1 MGEGRRTAGRTHGQ
15 ACATR
20 RADGAR
26 PRALRGHAVTP
37 SRRGPGGVEAFPRTD
52 RDPRQADRGGDCA
65 FQSPDGSRIADA
77 GPGGV
82 PAPRVPAGD
91 RRVRWRALIPGD
103 DGSFAAITTAL
114 ALTDGAADEPLG
126 NRLVLRLGGAG
137 SAVATRADRRLLLAS
152 DREELRGGAL
162 AIKVR
167 RSSHR
172 FPESQESTSTLTRR
186 NWNRRRS
193 YPFGESSRRLRA
205 LGSAQCSGRL
215 RLEGDTL
222 SFELTSSI
230 DRPPQASAAIEP
242 SWLDP
247 IPVSGTIA
255 AFAVA
260 FEPTPEA
267 IAAAFALADRVEK
280 ADPAHADVAPIRTRL
295 NLLAAVARVRPDIDV
310 WPRVKGV
317 SGFLLADER
326 KDIGGA
332 LIVVHMVDGES
343 AKRMVAETI
352 PRLLATYSKP
362 ARPDA
367 PAQLTFQGQ
376 TINAEVIDR
385 DVWLTWGQKLLA
397 PPLSTPRGSRPDRRG
412 LDCERV
418 GKFESRNAPG
428 PSGPDA
434 SGHSPRSGSALDRVL
449 DEAPPVVW
457 LGSLDGR
464 TLVDVIQW
472 KGLHDL
478 VKQVLDVLPL
488 DPPPHR

>member
-1 MGEGRRTAGRTHGQ
+1 MVRELRTLDQ
-15 ACATR
+15 AEFR
-20 RADGAR
+20 LLG
-26 PRALRGHAVTP
+26 
-37 SRRGPGGVEAFPRTD
+37 
-52 RDPRQADRGGDCA
+52 
-65 FQSPDGSRIADA
+65 FQPETG
-77 GPGGV
+77 
-82 PAPRVPAGD
+82 
-91 RRVRWRALIPGD
+91 RVRWQALVPGD
-103 DGSFAAITTAL
+103 DGSIAAITTAL
-114 ALTDGAADEPLG
+114 ALTEGAADESLS

-137 SAVATRADRRLLLAS
+137 SAVAVRADRRLILAS
-152 DREELRGGAL
+152 DREELRGALRDQGAEVVTPVSRESGIYL
-162 AIKVR
+162 HLDASELEQAPQLSVR
-167 RSSHR
+167 RIVAA
-172 FPESQESTSTLTRR
+172 L
-186 NWNRRRS
+186 
-193 YPFGESSRRLRA
+193 GA

-255 AFAVA
+255 TFAVA

-295 NLLAAVARVRPDIDV
+295 NLLAAVARVRPDIDI

-332 LIVVHMVDGES
+332 LVVVHMVDGES

-362 ARPDA
+362 ARPAA

-385 DVWLTWGQKLLA
+385 DVWLTWGQNARAAALDATREPARSAGPGLRA
-397 PPLSTPRGSRPDRRG
+397 RWGSSKPQRAG
-412 LDCERV
+412 A
-418 GKFESRNAPG
+418 FWPG
-428 PSGPDA
+428 RFRTFA
-434 SGHSPRSGSALDRVL
+434 ASGSALDRVL

-457 LGSLDGR
+457 LGSLEGR

-478 VKQVLDVLPL
+478 VKQVLDALPL
-488 DPPPHR
+488 DPPPYR